1 MVQYNNLNEK
11 LSNSQLHNLKS
22 AIKNKA
28 EVLWSL
34 WLSSNMIGNS
44 DNKTNFSQEV
54 LLTNRQVVS
63 LRKSFASNLST
74 NIKISKIQLFKMIQ
88 SEGFLGKVIGPL
100 LKTGLPLMKN
110 IIKPLAKSVLIPLKV
125 TAAASATDARIHKTI
140 LGSGTTTLIISN
152 DMMKWKTLL
161 KSLISRRFWFTIKR
175 S

>member
-11 LSNSQLHNLKS
+11 LSNSQLHKLKS
-22 AIKNKA
+22 AIKNKV
-28 EVLWSL
+28 EVSL

-44 DNKTNFSQEV
+44 DNKINFSQEV

-63 LRKSFASNLST
+63 HRKSFANNLST
-74 NIKISKIQLFKMIQ
+74 DIKISETQLFKMIQ
-88 SEGFLGKVIGPL
+88 SEKFLGKVIGPL
-100 LKTGLPLMKN
+100 LKTGLPLMNN
-110 IIKPLAKSVLIPLKV
+110 IIKPLAKSVLIPLKL

-140 LGSGTTTLIISN
+140 LGSGITTLIISN

-161 KSLISRRFWFTIKR
+161 KRLISRRFWFTIKR